1 MTLERM
7 DLNLLR
13 VFDAVFEDRNLVL
26 AGKRLNLS
34 QSAISHAL
42 GRMRQVVGDD
52 LFIRTG
58 QGMVPTVRAATM
70 ATQVRGALL
79 QIKAALGVDAFN
91 PVEARRKFVIA
102 ANDYI
107 TSLLIGRLSQRL
119 SAEAPLVDL
128 VVRPSTRLDLAG
140 QIDVGRI
147 DVAIGIFADIP
158 SRFQSIKVWEQT
170 DALLLH
176 RNHPI
181 ADRPVTREDLIK
193 FPLVTISQGG
203 EEEGAVSGFIVE
215 RGLARQS
222 EMFDRS
228 ALKRAFSDS
237 VEVPRVRM
245 SVAHALAVPALLCHT
260 GMIAV
265 IPSSLGRELERCG
278 EVRMRPTP
286 YECPDIAVT
295 AVWHE
300 RNDTDPALQWLRHQL
315 VDVAR
320 QVRGR

>member
-26 AGKRLNLS
+26 AGKRLNLT

-70 ATQVRGALL
+70 AGGVRGALL
-79 QIKAALGVDAFN
+79 QIKAALGVDIFN

-158 SRFQSIKVWEQT
+158 ARFQSIKVWEQT
-170 DALLLH
+170 DTLLLH
-176 RNHPI
+176 RHHPA
-181 ADRPVTREDLIK
+181 ADRIVTCEDLTR
-193 FPLVTISQGG
+193 FPLVAISQGG

-222 EMFDRS
+222 EMFDRG
-228 ALKRAFSDS
+228 ALRRAYSDS
-237 VEVPRVRM
+237 THVPRVRM
-245 SVAHALAVPALLCHT
+245 SVAHALSVPALLSYT
-260 GMIAV
+260 DMIALV
-265 IPSSLGRELERCG
+265 PSSLGRELERFG
-278 EVRMRPTP
+278 EVRMHPTP

-315 VDVAR
+315 IDVAR
-320 QVRGR
+320 QVRCR